1 MSDFEPAFVHD
12 LSVQSWSTYAFGMFF
27 ILLRFYARIK
37 RLGVRGLQLDDYLMM
52 LVGIL
57 YTTLVVCLNVI
68 AGGGGSN
75 LYPPGDFDTFTPEQ
89 IQDRIQGSKIV
100 IVSEQAMLNVI
111 YTIKACMLI
120 MYSRLTLGLQVRRMA
135 YYLAIYVSIGWFS
148 TQIAFFTACRPFSG
162 YWAMPPPNPQC
173 TTLEH
178 YAIVQGCF
186 NITSDLLM
194 LGIPLPLI
202 TRLNVPLKQKSVLF
216 LVFSMGIFVIIAAL
230 LTKIFNLSDVWD
242 PSYMLWYT
250 REASVAVYV
259 SNLPLIWPLLR
270 ELFPI
275 LKSLAPRSKAPML
288 QTPKY
293 DLTSSSHNRKPDN
306 YDPRVSEAPSETALT
321 SAFKKSDDIHAAE
334 LPSED
339 VPPSNFLSEL
349 ESNPSRQDIKEEKPS
364 FPAPTYHELPAPD
377 WDPENRQIHMTTT
390 FQISEEHV
398 YSDSRPSSKPTA
410 TRNDQDTGATCG
422 YSWARD

>member
-1 MSDFEPAFVHD
+1 MSDFDPDFVD
-12 LSVQSWSTYAFGMFF
+12 ELSKQSWSLFAFGMFF

-37 RLGVRGLQLDDYLMM
+37 RLGVRGLQPDDYLMM
-52 LVGIL
+52 LVGAL
-57 YTTLVVCLNVI
+57 YTTLIVCLNVI

-75 LYPPGDFDTFTPEQ
+75 LYPPGDFDTFTPEN
-89 IQDRIQGSKIV
+89 IQDRIKGSKTV

-135 YYLAIYVSIGWFS
+135 YYLAIYVAVGWCA

-173 TTLEH
+173 TTLQH

-242 PSYMLWYT
+242 TSYMLWYT

-275 LKSLAPRSKAPML
+275 LKSLAPRSRAPML

-293 DLTSSSHNRKPDN
+293 DLTSSSQTRKPELFDQ
-306 YDPRVSEAPSETALT
+306 RTSEAPSETALT
-321 SAFKKSDDIHAAE
+321 SAFKKSDAGIAAE
-334 LPSED
+334 LPSDD
-339 VPPSNFLSEL
+339 VPTVNLPSEL
-349 ESNPSRQDIKEEKPS
+349 DTSSTKQDLKEEKLS
-364 FPAPTYHELPAPD
+364 YTAPTYHELPAPE
-377 WDPENRQIHMTTT
+377 WDTENRQIHMTTT

-398 YSDSRPSSKPTA
+398 YNESRPSSRTITSRQEKDA
-410 TRNDQDTGATCG
+410 GATQS
-422 YSWARD
+422 YNWARD